1 MEDLKN
7 ILPTGKLNA
16 ISARD
21 LAVKLGVS
29 DRVLRDIVTAERVKG
44 VVICSSSAGYYLP
57 DNRDEIREFCN
68 FMEKRA
74 KRSSSI
80 GRSRGTAGIYT
91 LKPGS
96 ERRRRQAHN
105 EGRLW
110 KSGQSHY

>member
-1 MEDLKN
+1 MEDLKS

-57 DNRDEIREFCN
+57 GNRDEIREFCN

-74 KRSSSI
+74 KHSFIAIQSAR
-80 GRSRGTAGIYT
+80 RT
-91 LKPGS
+91 LG
-96 ERRRRQAHN
+96 EVEGQQAFTP
-105 EGRLW
+105 
-110 KSGQSHY
+110 

>member
-1 MEDLKN
+1 MEDLKS

-29 DRVLRDIVTAERVKG
+29 DRVLMDIVTAERVKG

-74 KRSSSI
+74 KHSFIAIQSTRRAL
-80 GRSRGTAGIYT
+80 GEVEGQQAFT
-91 LKPGS
+91 L
-96 ERRRRQAHN
+96 
-105 EGRLW
+105 
-110 KSGQSHY
+110 

>member
-1 MEDLKN
+1 MEDLKS

-29 DRVLRDIVTAERVKG
+29 DRVDIVTAERVKG

-57 DNRDEIREFCN
+57 GNRDEIREFCN

-74 KRSSSI
+74 KHSFIAIQS
-80 GRSRGTAGIYT
+80 A
-91 LKPGS
+91 
-96 ERRRRQAHN
+96 RRALGEVEGQQAFTP
-105 EGRLW
+105 
-110 KSGQSHY
+110 

>member
-1 MEDLKN
+1 MEDLKS

-29 DRVLRDIVTAERVKG
+29 DRVLRDIVTAERVIG

-74 KRSSSI
+74 KHSFIAIQSAR
-80 GRSRGTAGIYT
+80 RT
-91 LKPGS
+91 LG
-96 ERRRRQAHN
+96 EVEGQQAFTP
-105 EGRLW
+105 
-110 KSGQSHY
+110 

>member
-1 MEDLKN
+1 MEDLKS

-74 KRSSSI
+74 KHSFIAIQSAR
-80 GRSRGTAGIYT
+80 RT
-91 LKPGS
+91 LG
-96 ERRRRQAHN
+96 EVEGQQAFTP
-105 EGRLW
+105 
-110 KSGQSHY
+110 

>member
-1 MEDLKN
+1 MEDLKS

-57 DNRDEIREFCN
+57 GNRDEIREFCN
-68 FMEKRA
+68 CMEKRA
-74 KRSSSI
+74 KHSFIAIQS
-80 GRSRGTAGIYT
+80 A
-91 LKPGS
+91 
-96 ERRRRQAHN
+96 RRALGEV
-105 EGRLW
+105 EG
-110 KSGQSHY
+110 QQEFIP

>member
-1 MEDLKN
+1 MEDLKS

-74 KRSSSI
+74 KHSFIAIQS
-80 GRSRGTAGIYT
+80 A
-91 LKPGS
+91 
-96 ERRRRQAHN
+96 RRALGEVKGQQAFTP
-105 EGRLW
+105 
-110 KSGQSHY
+110 

>member
-1 MEDLKN
+1 MEDLKS

-74 KRSSSI
+74 KHSFIAIQS
-80 GRSRGTAGIYT
+80 A
-91 LKPGS
+91 
-96 ERRRRQAHN
+96 RRALGEV
-105 EGRLW
+105 EG
-110 KSGQSHY
+110 QQVFIP